1 MARGNHNHPSGVFYL
16 SLISRLHAHA
26 VQAGKVAE
34 PSERFQRS
42 HRRGEHVVEPR
53 EPPGSRE
60 VQPDAKKSH
69 DDHLRLEPQ
78 GEAYGRVRIRA
89 RLKVRKRAGVREEEG
104 SRERYTW

>member
-16 SLISRLHAHA
+16 SLISRLYAHA
-26 VQAGKVAE
+26 VHGREAGKVAE

-60 VQPDAKKSH
+60 VQPDAKESH
-69 DDHLRLEPQ
+69 DDHLRLEP
-78 GEAYGRVRIRA
+78 AGRGLRQ
-89 RLKVRKRAGVREEEG
+89 
-104 SRERYTW
+104 S